1 MFEEWARREQPLALF
16 KKVCTDCPQLTKEQ
30 ITQLDAAR
38 RYGQGIRYAR
48 QWLYASFDMALAT
61 DPRPPL
67 GGMEGARGRH
77 AAGHVEGTSFPSSFS
92 HIARTTRAATTA
104 TCGRR

>member
-1 MFEEWARREQPLALF
+1 MWLHTRPFTAEIER
-16 KKVCTDCPQLTKEQ
+16 
-30 ITQLDAAR
+30 LDAAR

-67 GGMEGARGRH
+67 ALRVAR
-77 AAGHVEGTSFPSSFS
+77 
-92 HIARTTRAATTA
+92 
-104 TCGRR
+104 